1 MTGGYATTRC
11 DKKRGTGSMTGT
23 MMKAGLAILLGT
35 AAATTVA
42 ARDQAP
48 STEPGSTA
56 PGRAGEDAQR
66 RADATLRQMT
76 QDERTVL
83 THGIMPLPV
92 GATPPPIPADA
103 IPGAGY
109 VGGVARL
116 GIPALKETD
125 ASLGVAYVFGLRRDG
140 ATALPSGL
148 AMASTWNP
156 ALIEQGGAMI
166 GAEAR
171 AKGFNVML
179 AGGVNLM
186 RDPRNGR
193 NFEYFGEDPLL
204 SGTLAGHAIRGIQSN
219 HIIATIKHFALN
231 GQETGRKFVDSR
243 ISEGAAR
250 ESDLLAFQL
259 GIEIGNPGSVMCAYN
274 KVNGDPAC
282 SSNWL
287 LNTVLK
293 RDWGY
298 KGFVMSDWG
307 AVPDL
312 QAAMNG
318 LDQQSGGQLDKAM
331 FFDRPLAEAAAGKP
345 AWAARRDDMNR
356 RVLWAIYDNG
366 LDKFPVSPGGK
377 IDFDAHGRIAQDTAE
392 QGIVLLRNERGA
404 LPLAASAKRIAV
416 IGGYADTGV
425 VSGAGSSQVQGQ
437 GGPAV
442 SIPLGGGSGFAAF
455 IQEAYHRSVPLKA
468 IKAQAGDATVTYRNG
483 RYISEAVTQ
492 AKQADVAIVF
502 ATQWSTE
509 GFDQPDLTL
518 PNGQDALI
526 AAVADANPNTIV
538 VLETGGP
545 VLMPW
550 LGKTAAVVEAW
561 YPGARGAEAI
571 ANVLFG
577 KTNPSGRLPITF
589 PAAEKQLPRAK
600 VDGFDVLEP
609 DFTGNP
615 PHADMALVAN
625 YDIEGSDLGYRWFA
639 RKGEK
644 PLFPFGHGLSYTA
657 FATSGLKTD
666 GATATFTLTNTGKR
680 AGATVAQLYMV
691 TQAGA
696 PRQRLVGYARVDLA
710 AGASQPITV
719 AIDPRLLADWKN
731 GTWSIAGGD
740 YGFALGENAD
750 ALGPVVTVRMKAR
763 RW

>member
-1 MTGGYATTRC
+1 
-11 DKKRGTGSMTGT
+11 
-23 MMKAGLAILLGT
+23 
-35 AAATTVA
+35 
-42 ARDQAP
+42 
-48 STEPGSTA
+48 
-56 PGRAGEDAQR
+56 
-66 RADATLRQMT
+66 
-76 QDERTVL
+76 
-83 THGIMPLPV
+83 
-92 GATPPPIPADA
+92 
-103 IPGAGY
+103 
-109 VGGVARL
+109 
-116 GIPALKETD
+116 
-125 ASLGVAYVFGLRRDG
+125 VFGLRRDG

-156 ALIEQGGAMI
+156 ALLEQGGAMI

-231 GQETGRKFVDSR
+231 GQETGRKFVDPR

-331 FFDRPLAEAAAGKP
+331 FFDRPLAEAAADKP

-377 IDFDAHGRIAQDTAE
+377 IDFDAHGKIAQDTAE

-404 LPLAASAKRIAV
+404 LPLARFGEKDR
-416 IGGYADTGV
+416 GHRRLRRHRRRLGRRLKP
-425 VSGAGSSQVQGQ
+425 GAGQ

-468 IKAQAGDATVTYRNG
+468 IKAQGRRCHRHLSQRPLYLRGGNAGEAGGCRDRVRHAMVDRRVRPARSHAAQRAGRADRGGGRRQSQHDRGARNRRPG
-483 RYISEAVTQ
+483 
-492 AKQADVAIVF
+492 AD
-502 ATQWSTE
+502 
-509 GFDQPDLTL
+509 
-518 PNGQDALI
+518 
-526 AAVADANPNTIV
+526 AVARQDRR
-538 VLETGGP
+538 GGRGM
-545 VLMPW
+545 VSRR
-550 LGKTAAVVEAW
+550 T
-561 YPGARGAEAI
+561 GAEAI

-666 GATATFTLTNTGKR
+666 GATATFTVTNTGKR
-680 AGATVAQLYMV
+680 AGATVAQLMV

-710 AGASQPITV
+710 AGASQPVTV